1 MRASVKW
8 VQFQV
13 GRMKMFLEMV
23 AMVAQCEC
31 TECHQPIHLKI
42 VKHCDRYVYFI
53 RIEKKEKTL

>member
-1 MRASVKW
+1 
-8 VQFQV
+8 
-13 GRMKMFLEMV
+13 MFLEMV

-31 TECHQPIHLKI
+31 MECHQPIHLKI